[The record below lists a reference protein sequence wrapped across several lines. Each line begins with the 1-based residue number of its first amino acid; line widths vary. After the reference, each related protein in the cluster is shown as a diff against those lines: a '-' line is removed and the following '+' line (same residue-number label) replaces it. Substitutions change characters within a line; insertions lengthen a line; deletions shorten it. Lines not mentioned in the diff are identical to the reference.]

1 MSKEITT
8 LIGSTEKIIG
18 KVKNGENVP
27 QLEIIDVIL
36 MHCRVVNKSYQ
47 QASKVLFTL
56 EPDKQFGQLIT
67 TKTHSLTMWKTTNAE
82 FQSIEVW
89 FTDQN
94 DRPLEIEYNVN
105 TTLIIGTSFYKQD
118 VQLTKKKEIC
128 WRIWLFGIC

>member
-27 QLEIIDVIL
+27 QLEIIDVVL

-56 EPDKQFGQLIT
+56 EPDKQLGQLIT

-105 TTLIIGTSFYKQD
+105 TTLIIGTSFYK
-118 VQLTKKKEIC
+118 
-128 WRIWLFGIC
+128 

>member
-27 QLEIIDVIL
+27 QLEIVDVIL
-36 MHCRVVNKSYQ
+36 MHCRVVNKK
-47 QASKVLFTL
+47 KVLFTL

-82 FQSIEVW
+82 FQSIEV
-89 FTDQN
+89 
-94 DRPLEIEYNVN
+94 
-105 TTLIIGTSFYKQD
+105 
-118 VQLTKKKEIC
+118 
-128 WRIWLFGIC
+128 